1 MVILTELPSSSNIK
15 HYNLYLLISLLI
27 KNVLTNQP
35 DIPRYF
41 LQGQTGDIS
50 AACRLCHQMDFKM
63 GAQYRDL
70 GYKEVAPVLV
80 KRKVDILTA
89 MKQIV
94 DVECVVIWQVTGS
107 RPGNI

>member
-1 MVILTELPSSSNIK
+1 
-15 HYNLYLLISLLI
+15 
-27 KNVLTNQP
+27 
-35 DIPRYF
+35 
-41 LQGQTGDIS
+41 
-50 AACRLCHQMDFKM
+50 MDFKM

-107 RPGNI
+107 RPGNIQSQGVRQILLLSHTKILRFKRSYQMVFKLNKVR

>member
-1 MVILTELPSSSNIK
+1 
-15 HYNLYLLISLLI
+15 
-27 KNVLTNQP
+27 
-35 DIPRYF
+35 
-41 LQGQTGDIS
+41 
-50 AACRLCHQMDFKM
+50 MDFKM

-107 RPGNI
+107 RPGNIQSQGVRQILLLSHTKILRFKRSYGMGLK